1 MKKNILKKVNE
12 IYSEKTPSKY
22 FDDEIQISKFTEN
35 AKNFLLKLKIPP
47 RAFLN
52 STLVDFGCGTGQ
64 KTLVYDQLGASCT
77 LIEYDKKSIEI
88 AKNYFSK
95 YNFYK

>member
-1 MKKNILKKVNE
+1 MKKNILEKVNE
-12 IYSEKTPSKY
+12 VYSEKTPSKY
-22 FDDEIQISKFTEN
+22 FDDESQIPKFIKN

-52 STLVDFGCGTGQ
+52 STLIDFGCGMGQ

-77 LIEYDKKSIEI
+77 LIE
-88 AKNYFSK
+88 
-95 YNFYK
+95 